1 MQKKNPEQID
11 FTKHEVDIV
20 KVRSRAYKRAG
31 LMVPLFM
38 GFVWFAG
45 LVVSSAKNKT
55 EVALA
60 PGRLNILVTFLFGF
74 IIVYS
79 IFLFYALRW
88 LNENHVI
95 LRKKT
100 RH

>member
-1 MQKKNPEQID
+1 MQKKNQDID
-11 FTKHEVDIV
+11 FSKHEVDLV
-20 KVRSRAYKRAG
+20 KIRSRAYKRAG
-31 LMVPLFM
+31 LALPLFM

-45 LVVSSAKNKT
+45 LVLSTAKNKS
-55 EVALA
+55 EAALA

-88 LNENHVI
+88 LNDNHSLI
-95 LRKKT
+95 RKKA
-100 RH
+100 RR